1 MNIDEMALGELK
13 KIAAMFSQGA
23 EPDSEDGDGRAVIVR
38 SQAAGVLYGNFAGR
52 AGSTISLTN
61 ARQMWRW
68 KAAKGGTLLD
78 CAVFGVDGGGC
89 KFSEA
94 QATAQVFN
102 ACALI
107 DCSPDASRSIEAVK
121 GGDWS

>member
-1 MNIDEMALGELK
+1 MNIDDLTFGDMK
-13 KIAAMFSQGA
+13 KIAALVGEKSQA
-23 EPDSEDGDGRAVIVR
+23 DSEAGDGRPVIVR
-38 SQAAGVLYGNFAGR
+38 SRDAGVVYGNYAGR
-52 AGSTISLTN
+52 TGDTIKLTN

-78 CAVFGVDGGGC
+78 CANFGVVAPEC
-89 KFSEA
+89 KFSVA
-94 QATAQVFN
+94 DAKITIFN

-107 DCSPDASRSIEAVK
+107 DCQADAASSIEDVA